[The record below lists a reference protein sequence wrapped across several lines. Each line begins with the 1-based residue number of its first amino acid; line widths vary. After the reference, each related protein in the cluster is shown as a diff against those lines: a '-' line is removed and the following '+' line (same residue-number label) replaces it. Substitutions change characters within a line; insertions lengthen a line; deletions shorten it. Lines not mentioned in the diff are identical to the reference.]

1 MNIVFEIAP
10 EKKSEAEMIVKGDD
24 IISRQSITIRSAESM
39 GISGKTGSVYILV
52 IDGSETS
59 VKKAAELLKDI
70 AKESAHAEEIIRILK
85 ADEDRAAEGFGSI
98 FG

>member
-10 EKKSEAEMIVKGDD
+10 EKKSEAELMAKGDD
-24 IISRQSITIRSAESM
+24 IISRQSITIRSADSL
-39 GISGKTGSVYILV
+39 GISGKTGNVYILI
-52 IDGSETS
+52 IDGSEIAI
-59 VKKAAELLKDI
+59 KRAREILKDM
-70 AKESAHAEEIIRILK
+70 AKESDHADEIMEIVK